1 MRFRVV
7 ALLVLLGPLVSACT
21 EAAFKPPKADVE
33 QWHKPGA
40 SKADVLAAM
49 RACGEPN
56 ASGID
61 PKAGAQERAER
72 FVCMKRAGFTR
83 RDGFDMCALP
93 TVEPLKACQALQ

>member
-1 MRFRVV
+1 MRFRFI
-7 ALLVLLGPLVSACT
+7 ALLMLLGLLVTACT
-21 EAAFKPPKADVE
+21 DEAFKPPKADVE

-61 PKAGAQERAER
+61 PKADAQERAKR
-72 FVCMKRAGFTR
+72 FVCMKRAGFIR
-83 RDGFDMCALP
+83 RDGLDMCALT
-93 TVEPLKACQALQ
+93 TVEPLKACQTVQ